1 MNRKFALG
9 VDIGGSHI
17 TVGLID
23 LVNKSY
29 VANTQVRK
37 RVNSHAPAEEI
48 IGIWADA
55 ITEANPQKGYCIGI
69 AMPGPFDYENG
80 ISLIKGFNKYEALY
94 GLNIRELLSE
104 KLKVSED
111 MIRFRNDAEAFLE
124 GEVFCGAAKG
134 YTNAIGITLGTGMG
148 SAISKDGITVDAE
161 MSVVQY
167 KGDKIEECVS
177 TRGLVRNYYNLTGEK
192 LENVK
197 AIADRVSTDENAVE
211 AFKVFADDLSWILFE
226 FIQQETPE
234 VLVIGGNITNCWSLF
249 MDRVIHNLSNSLVK
263 VPVIQ
268 KSTLGESSALIGGAC
283 CFKTNASVFSN

>member
-23 LVNKSY
+23 LANRSY

-37 RVNSHAPAEEI
+37 RVNSHASAEEI
-48 IGIWADA
+48 ISIWAEA
-55 ITEANPQKGYCIGI
+55 INEADPQKVYNIGI

-80 ISLIKGFNKYEALY
+80 VSLIKGFNKYESLY
-94 GLNIRELLSE
+94 KLSMRELLSK
-104 KLKVSED
+104 KLKISED
-111 MIRFRNDAEAFLE
+111 RIRFRNDAEAFLE

-134 YTNAIGITLGTGMG
+134 YGNAIGITLGTGMG

-161 MSVVQY
+161 MSVTQY
-167 KGDKIEECVS
+167 KGEMIEEYVS
-177 TRGLVRNYYNLTGEK
+177 TRGLVRNYYNLTGER

-197 AIADRVSTDENAVE
+197 AIADRVSTDKNAVQ

-226 FIQQETPE
+226 FIQQESPE
-234 VLVIGGNITNCWSLF
+234 VLVIGGNIVNCWSLF
-249 MDRVIHNLSNSLVK
+249 MDKVMHNLSNSLVK
-263 VPVIQ
+263 VPLIQ
-268 KSTLGESSALIGGAC
+268 KSTLGEASALIGGAC
-283 CFKTNASVFSN
+283 CFKANVSVFSN